1 MKVKYIRI
9 IAFAVLAL
17 ICVLG
22 YQSFA
27 QDDSKNA
34 FAKNEDSGIVLCTWN
49 IAHYYAYG
57 SAKNVIDGAI
67 YEEKLKAF
75 RTVLYDSIN
84 ADIIS
89 LNEYSSNFGVDKTR
103 VAHKSA
109 VVLFD
114 KYKTKYEGGATRRG
128 IAHNAM
134 YSNVR
139 MREFKKRPFE
149 FIKTTKYKKS
159 HKDFYYLTSDMFID
173 GKTVKLVCVYLTHSK
188 KDPSLVQPQISELIE
203 AFKGEERVV
212 ICGDFNTS
220 NYSKFKKAGYTLA
233 NDGSIVTFYKT
244 FKPLDNIVTK
254 GVRISEVRTVK
265 TELSDHYPLVCRL
278 SID

>member
-1 MKVKYIRI
+1 MKYIRI

-17 ICVLG
+17 ICILG

-27 QDDSKNA
+27 QDNSKNA
-34 FAKNEDSGIVLCTWN
+34 FAKNDDSGIVLCTWN

-75 RTVLYDSIN
+75 KIVLYDSIN
-84 ADIIS
+84 ADVIS
-89 LNEYSSNFGVDKTR
+89 LNEYSSIFGIDKKK
-103 VAHKSA
+103 VAHQSS

-114 KYKTKYEGGATRRG
+114 NYKTKYEGGATRRG
-128 IAHNAM
+128 ISHNAM

-139 MREFKKRPFE
+139 MREFKKQPFE

-159 HKDFYYLTSDMFID
+159 HKDFCYLTSDVYID
-173 GKTVKLVCVYLTHSK
+173 GKKVKLVCIHLTHSK
-188 KDPSLVQPQISELIE
+188 KDPSLVRGQITELIE
-203 AFKGEERVV
+203 TFKGEDKVV

-220 NYSKFKKAGYTLA
+220 NYSRFKQAGFTLA

-244 FKPLDNIVTK
+244 SKPLDNIITK